1 MRSLSAILLLLVFSV
16 VSAAEIF
23 VSPQGKDSNPGTAKA
38 PLKSI
43 EKAIARAA
51 AGDTVKLLPGIYRES
66 VTVKK
71 SGAAGK
77 PLTIMG
83 SRAADGTWQAI
94 VEPRAKTLDKW
105 VPAPEIAANVWK
117 TSVAQRPDLV
127 LMDGWMI
134 AQINKFNMKL
144 ARRKPL
150 PEILTGDILCSNPTP
165 GKTQRLAGLDLLALK
180 QDLRVD
186 HTYLHN
192 RKEPFWETLN
202 YVLCGWKDGVLYLR
216 LADGSTPDK
225 HNFTITYGSGITLHN
240 VEYVTLK
247 NLFLRGST
255 KQVHITGKSSH
266 IIVEDSLMM
275 HGSRR
280 VKVEKTS
287 SDITVRNNIMTCGF
301 TRRDLF
307 GQPSSKDARPRLTYL
322 IFKYII
328 GVSTSDDASVEFFG
342 DNCHIYNNVIFD
354 GLCGVDGGGAGAKV
368 YHNAIT
374 RMSSVGLITGHW
386 FSGEYFENVV
396 SDCGILLRIH
406 DWRHF
411 RFYRTEYH
419 YRNLFMQERFGGSV
433 LHFYGAPWT
442 GEEKMN
448 YDGTRKYKLNPPAPF
463 DPGKVFIYHNTF
475 VGGKESGTIIPT
487 RVYSEIYRSAMPVYI
502 INNII
507 KTSNAWGM
515 AYQEMLNN
523 NVMYS
528 FKENNDAVIYP
539 KDKNVGKANLLCKA
553 EQKNDI
559 WVDVDNKELPDVR
572 LKAASPALEAGVDV
586 SREFSCNNVKSAPL
600 PGFKPGY
607 FKGKAPAAGA
617 LQAGDDELM
626 EVFRRVNQNLLK
638 AEELLKK
645 QR

>member
-1 MRSLSAILLLLVFSV
+1 MRFLPAILMLLVFSAA
-16 VSAAEIF
+16 SAAEIF
-23 VSPQGKDSNPGTAKA
+23 VSPQGSDRNPGTEKA

-43 EKAIARAA
+43 QKAVNRAV

-71 SGAAGK
+71 SGTAGK
-77 PLTIMG
+77 PLKIVGTL
-83 SRAADGTWQAI
+83 AADGTWQAI
-94 VEPRAKTLDKW
+94 VEPRGRVLNKW

-117 TSVAQRPDLV
+117 TSVPKRPDLV

-144 ARRKPL
+144 PRRTTL
-150 PEILTGDILCSNPTP
+150 PEIFTGDILCSDTSA
-165 GKTQRLAGLDLLALK
+165 KTKRLAGLDILALK
-180 QDLRVD
+180 QDIRVSQS
-186 HTYLHN
+186 YLHN

-202 YVLCGWKDGVLYLR
+202 YVLCGWTDGVLYLR
-216 LADGSTPDK
+216 FADGSTPDK
-225 HNFTITYGSGITLHN
+225 HNFTISYGSGITLNN

-247 NLFLRGST
+247 DLFLRGST
-255 KQVHITGKSSH
+255 KQVHITGKSRN

-280 VKVEKTS
+280 VKVEKS
-287 SDITVRNNIMTCGF
+287 ASNITVRNNIMTCGF

-307 GQPSSKDARPRLTYL
+307 GQPTNEDARPRLTYL

-342 DNCHIYNNVIFD
+342 DNCHIYNNVIFE

-396 SDCGILLRIH
+396 SNCGILLRIH
-406 DWRHF
+406 DWRHY

-419 YRNLFMQERFGGSV
+419 YRNLFMQKRFSGSV

-487 RVYSEIYRSAMPVYI
+487 RVYSEIYRQPIPVYI

-515 AYQEMLNN
+515 SYQDMLINN
-523 NVMYS
+523 LMYC
-528 FKENNDAVIYP
+528 FKENSASMLYP
-539 KDKNVGKANLLCKA
+539 KDTDVGKFNRLCKA

-626 EVFRRVNQNLLK
+626 EVFRRVNKNLLK